1 MTKRKQYSEQFK
13 REAVRLL
20 VTRDGDT
27 SARDIARSLGIA
39 ASQLYQWRKQ
49 YPDVAQTAKN
59 DRGESKDEE
68 LARLRKEV
76 LQLRK
81 EKEVLK
87 KSALLLLRDSDR

>member
-1 MTKRKQYSEQFK
+1 MAKKKRYTEEFK

-20 VTRDGDT
+20 VTRGET
-27 SARDIARSLGIA
+27 SAREIARSLGIA
-39 ASQLYQWRKQ
+39 GSLLYQWRKQ
-49 YPDVAQTAKN
+49 YSEIEETALN
-59 DRGESKDEE
+59 SRGESKDEE

-87 KSALLLLRDSDR
+87 KSALLLLRDNDR

>member
-1 MTKRKQYSEQFK
+1 MAKRKQYTEEFK

-20 VTRDGDT
+20 VTRGET
-27 SARDIARSLGIA
+27 PARDIARSLGVA
-39 ASQLYQWRKQ
+39 GSQLYEWRKQ
-49 YPDVAQTAKN
+49 YAEIEQTARN

-76 LQLRK
+76 IQLRK